1 MDLEAVNTFISTFKG
16 SMIHIV
22 EGIIAADNKLT
33 PKYFNLLKI
42 EKDTYVY
49 AITDPL
55 YHEDR
60 IDTLCRV
67 LNTSRAAV
75 VFELSHVI
83 NPHAIIEELSKS
95 LEVNTENCHIK
106 TSLTIDE
113 LKNKIYNTMAQLN
126 PVPSRVKSDTL

>member
-75 VFELSHVI
+75 VFEVRRLVNS
-83 NPHAIIEELSKS
+83 HAIIEELSKT
-95 LEVNTENCHIK
+95 LEIDTENCHIK
-106 TSLTIDE
+106 TPLTIDE
-113 LKNKIYNTMAQLN
+113 LKNKIYNIMAQLSLS
-126 PVPSRVKSDTL
+126 PSKIYLI